1 MSFCTYNLQANHVKK
16 NLENLANAF
25 GFEMEEN
32 VIVANATERI
42 NLRLT
47 PLEKEMIREKFQ
59 LYRKG
64 RGKYSLSRFILDRCL
79 TFGKPT
85 GEHKKM
91 NLDQSTL
98 NSILTELLKQGNNI
112 NQVAKKMNSVPDNK
126 VIYNEAQNLKSY
138 LNQNSQVIETL
149 HYLLKKAK

>member
-1 MSFCTYNLQANHVKK
+1 MSFCTYNLQANHAKK
-16 NLENLANAF
+16 DLENLAKAF
-25 GFEMEEN
+25 GFEMEEEKN
-32 VIVANATERI
+32 LVTATERI

-47 PLEKEMIREKFQ
+47 PVEKESIKEKFQ

-64 RGKYSLSRFILDRCL
+64 RGKYSLTRFILDRCL
-79 TFGKPT
+79 SFGKPI
-85 GEHKKM
+85 GDHKKM
-91 NLDQSTL
+91 NMDQSTL

-126 VIYNEAQNLKSY
+126 VIYNEAQNLKTY
-138 LNQNSQVIETL
+138 LNQNLEVIETL